1 MISEIK
7 YALFFL
13 LFLLPAIVGAQVI
26 QDDFE
31 GNGNI
36 TAWVGDNCG
45 ANPNFSNPFQQTINT
60 SNTVLRYQ
68 DTGGQF
74 ANIRFQRNEKFDL
87 TYSSVFTLKVYVP
100 SNGLTGNQPNQVS
113 IKLQNGLLNEPW
125 TTQTEIIKSIALD
138 QWQTLTFDF
147 AKDPFHNLDG
157 GSGNPR
163 YRTDFDRVLIQVN
176 GENNNDQVI
185 AYFDDFFYETI
196 IPNDPVF
203 DQLVW
208 SDEFNNDGSI
218 DNVKWFH
225 QTQLPNGYS
234 WFNDEQQHYTNRL
247 DNSFVDNG
255 MLKIVAKK
263 ESFADQGFVKDYT
276 SARLNS
282 KFAFQYGKVEVRA
295 KLPIGSGTW
304 PAIWMLGKNINETGA
319 YWKIQG
325 FGTTSWPECG
335 EIDIMEHWG
344 RNQNFIQSAMHTPS
358 SYGDTQNKGGRTI
371 PTVSNDFH
379 IYTLEWS
386 AEKMVFK
393 VDDVIHYI
401 YDPVNKNS
409 QTWPFD
415 AEQYLLLNVAIE
427 SVIDPNFTESTL
439 EIDYVRVFQENT
451 VSTIS
456 VEENSIT
463 KFYPNPVVSEL
474 NISLPGMEGAKVG
487 VEIFSTSGSLI
498 KSSNCLVIEETAT
511 IRNLNTLVAGVYLA
525 VYQLEG
531 KNYILKFVKE

>member
-1 MISEIK
+1 MISKIK
-7 YALFFL
+7 NALLFFL
-13 LFLLPAIVGAQVI
+13 LLLTVIVDAQVV

-60 SNTVLRYQ
+60 SNTVLRYH

-87 TYSSVFTLKVYVP
+87 TYSSVFTIKVFVP

-113 IKLQNGLLNEPW
+113 LKLQNGLLNEPW

-176 GENNNDQVI
+176 GENNNDQVV

-196 IPNDPVF
+196 IPIDPVF

-208 SDEFNNDGSI
+208 SDEFNNDGSL

-234 WFNDEQQHYTNRL
+234 WFNDEQQHYTNRI

-255 MLKIVAKK
+255 MLNIVAKK
-263 ESFADQGFVKDYT
+263 ESFADQGFIKEYT

-304 PAIWMLGKNINETGA
+304 PAIWMLGKNINENGA
-319 YWKIQG
+319 YWKNQG

-344 RNQNFIQSAMHTPS
+344 RNQNFVQSAMHTPS

-379 IYTLEWS
+379 IYSLEWS

-393 VDDVIHYI
+393 IDDVIHYI

-409 QTWPFD
+409 QNWPFD
-415 AEQYLLLNVAIE
+415 AE
-427 SVIDPNFTESTL
+427 
-439 EIDYVRVFQENT
+439 
-451 VSTIS
+451 
-456 VEENSIT
+456 
-463 KFYPNPVVSEL
+463 
-474 NISLPGMEGAKVG
+474 
-487 VEIFSTSGSLI
+487 
-498 KSSNCLVIEETAT
+498 
-511 IRNLNTLVAGVYLA
+511 
-525 VYQLEG
+525 
-531 KNYILKFVKE
+531 